1 MNFNYVN
8 TVLIFWANFTV
19 FVFGAFRNEHY
30 NQASFR
36 TKREIHAKELAR
48 ILAEVPSGRHD
59 DVALKILQNI
69 IIILQESRKILN
81 NTDINSETKDDT
93 IGQAFALT
101 FENTAV
107 LCDLILR
114 FPDVYHSHYDEMN
127 DITALLKWSFNLL
140 RESKLMNNIDE
151 NILYLT
157 EQELNLIKRD
167 SNYVN
172 EFSSNQKM
180 IKEKLRA
187 ESERKAKKSTV
198 KRVKKPRLTPV
209 RSEL

>member
-1 MNFNYVN
+1 MNFNYFN
-8 TVLIFWANFTV
+8 TVLIFLANFTV

-36 TKREIHAKELAR
+36 TKREIHATELTR
-48 ILAEVPSGRHD
+48 LLAEVPSGRQD
-59 DVALKILQNI
+59 DVALKIFQNI
-69 IIILQESRKILN
+69 INILQESRKILI
-81 NTDINSETKDDT
+81 NTDINSETKNDT
-93 IGQAFALT
+93 IGQTFALT

-114 FPDVYHSHYDEMN
+114 YPDVYHSHYDGIDE
-127 DITALLKWSFNLL
+127 ISILLKWSFNLL
-140 RESKLMNNIDE
+140 RESQLMSESDE
-151 NILYLT
+151 NILHLT
-157 EQELNLIKRD
+157 EQELNFVIRD

-172 EFSSNQKM
+172 EFSSDQKM
-180 IKEKLRA
+180 IREKLRA
-187 ESERKAKKSTV
+187 ESARKTKKSSV